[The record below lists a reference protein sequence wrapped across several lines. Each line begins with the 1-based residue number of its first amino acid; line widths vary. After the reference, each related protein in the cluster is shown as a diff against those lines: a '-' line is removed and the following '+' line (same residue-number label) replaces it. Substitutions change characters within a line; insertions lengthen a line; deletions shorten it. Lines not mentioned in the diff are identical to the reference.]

1 MTVELGSS
9 VCPRKERE
17 ATSKTRFRMASLAS
31 VAVLHSSFLSP
42 SSNEFEVAS
51 FSNLMVQ
58 MRTKLCVTMIY
69 TF

>member
-9 VCPRKERE
+9 VCPKKERE

-31 VAVLHSSFLSP
+31 VVVLDSFLSP